1 MNMLTFRPG
10 GNALEVY
17 RMTAGF
23 YRSGDSNAWIV
34 SAHQFAQFIELQ
46 ACRQHL
52 VGLLTI
58 GPRTSGPSRPTVKDA
73 LLERIQARADAIKSR
88 RGILSES
95 YPLIREDREDR

>member
-1 MNMLTFRPG
+1 MNMPTFQPG

-34 SAHQFAQFIELQ
+34 SAQQFAQFIELQ

-52 VGLLTI
+52 VGLLI
-58 GPRTSGPSRPTVKDA
+58 GPRTSGPSRPAVKDA

-88 RGILSES
+88 RGILPES